1 MTNGATH
8 DCRFRIAC
16 IVVAAAMMTIGVPTA
31 GRAQS
36 NDDVLRISPDAAVSL
51 AFANNLELESARRS
65 PEIADLD
72 VRAAEG
78 VWRPFVGATLGQ
90 GRTDSPASSSF
101 DQALGVLTDSEVSS
115 EVTMSQRLPW
125 GTSYELGWS
134 SLRRSS
140 NSLLNR
146 YEPEL
151 NTTATARVTQPLLR
165 GLSIDAA
172 RADRARS
179 RQGRDRAGYAFDGTR
194 SALKRE
200 VLYAYWQWVYAREL
214 RDVAKEALG
223 LARDLLDGNRQRV
236 AARAMAAT
244 DVIEAE
250 AEVARR
256 DEAVIVAE
264 KDVAVSEDRLRLLIM
279 NPQNAQY
286 HAPLEPT
293 DVADPDAAAGGD
305 PVARALATRS
315 DIRILKSAID
325 TSAVYIRQRLNE
337 ALPDVSV
344 SAAFSAQAAG
354 GTELLRAG
362 GIGSPVTGAL
372 EHGFGRVLEDLG
384 QLRYPGWS
392 TQLSVGY
399 PIGAAVAR
407 ANAARAE
414 VERRQHELSLAALEQ
429 RVEIEVR
436 TAQREVQ
443 TNEKRLESTATA
455 VSLAERRLS
464 GEQEKFLVGLS
475 TSFFVF
481 QAQRDLASARVAR
494 LGAELDR
501 RLSLADLEAI
511 QSVPLTPIR

>member
-1 MTNGATH
+1 
-8 DCRFRIAC
+8 
-16 IVVAAAMMTIGVPTA
+16 
-31 GRAQS
+31 
-36 NDDVLRISPDAAVSL
+36 
-51 AFANNLELESARRS
+51 
-65 PEIADLD
+65 
-72 VRAAEG
+72 
-78 VWRPFVGATLGQ
+78 
-90 GRTDSPASSSF
+90 
-101 DQALGVLTDSEVSS
+101 
-115 EVTMSQRLPW
+115 
-125 GTSYELGWS
+125 
-134 SLRRSS
+134 
-140 NSLLNR
+140 
-146 YEPEL
+146 
-151 NTTATARVTQPLLR
+151 
-165 GLSIDAA
+165 
-172 RADRARS
+172 
-179 RQGRDRAGYAFDGTR
+179 
-194 SALKRE
+194 LKRE